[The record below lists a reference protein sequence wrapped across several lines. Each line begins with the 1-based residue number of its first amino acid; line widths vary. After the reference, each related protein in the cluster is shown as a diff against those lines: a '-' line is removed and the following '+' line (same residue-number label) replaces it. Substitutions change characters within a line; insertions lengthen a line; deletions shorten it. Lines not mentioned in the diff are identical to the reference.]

1 VTSPNLEIRQTS
13 LPGVC
18 LVVRKLFRDNRG
30 FFVESFNERAF
41 AAAGLPIHFVQENHS
56 RSNKGVLR
64 GLHYQLEH
72 PQGKLVLVVRGKIF
86 DVVADIRR
94 GSPTFGR
101 WVGNVLDDAELT
113 ALWIPPG
120 FAHGFCALSES
131 VDVTYKC
138 TDFYAP
144 NDEHG
149 VKWDDSFLKIKWPMS
164 DPILSEKDRA
174 YPPLSEARNDL
185 PDYVPS

>member
-1 VTSPNLEIRQTS
+1 
-13 LPGVC
+13 VC
-18 LVVRKLFRDNRG
+18 LVVPRVFRADRG
-30 FFVESFNERAF
+30 FFLEFFHEDAF
-41 AAAGLPIHFVQENHS
+41 ARAGLPISFVQENHS
-56 RSNKGVLR
+56 RSSKGVLR
-64 GLHYQLEH
+64 GLHYQVQH
-72 PQGKLVLVVRGKIF
+72 PQGKLVRVVHGKIF
-86 DVVADIRR
+86 DVVADIRK

-101 WVGNVLDDAELT
+101 WVGSVLDDAELA

-120 FAHGFCALSES
+120 FAHGFLALSES

-144 NDEHG
+144 NYERG
-149 VKWDDSFLKIKWPMS
+149 VRWDDSLLKIKWPIS

-174 YPPLSEARNDL
+174 YPPLSEASNDL